1 MERELVTRSYSE
13 SGGQCLSVRMQI
25 SDQWCPTGGDPQCW
39 DSYSVLFL
47 SLILTVGL
55 SASSAVLQMTPSCG
69 HRKARAQL
77 YQKGLVGT
85 GGRQAG
91 HKPAMP
97 SQTRKPAVFRAASKD
112 GMSSGS
118 REVILPL

>member
-1 MERELVTRSYSE
+1 MNEELAARPSPKSCGQWLNIWMEI
-13 SGGQCLSVRMQI
+13 G
-25 SDQWCPTGGDPQCW
+25 DQWCPTGGDPQCW

-112 GMSSGS
+112 GMSSG
-118 REVILPL
+118 